1 MSDGD
6 RLRVENEVL
15 RVRLSRLTEAIL
27 RISED
32 LDLDTVLQEVA
43 DSARSLT
50 DARYSAIT
58 TIDESGQL
66 GDVFISGMTDEE
78 IDRLMSVS
86 EGMDLLNYLTAIKEP
101 LRISDLTAHTKI
113 VGFPEGYLPVN
124 SFLGLRILDTDK
136 HIGNIYLGDKEGG
149 LEFTQEDED
158 TLQMFSTQ
166 AAIAIANAR
175 RYGAEQRANADLEAL
190 INISPVGVLVFDVKS
205 GNLVKFNQEARRI
218 FGVASAQ
225 REKFQ
230 QHLDGV
236 TFRHLDGREIPAREL
251 PMERAIRGGET
262 TRAEEITIQL
272 PEGDSVTTLF
282 NTTPI
287 YSDDDE
293 IVSVIATIQDITP
306 LEELER
312 LRAEFLGMVSHELR
326 APLTSI
332 KGSAATARNSSVP
345 LDPAEAS
352 QFFRIIE
359 EQADNMRGL
368 INDLLDYTR
377 IEAGTLSVVL
387 EPTDL
392 GTVIEQAR
400 NAFLGGG
407 YRNIIEVDPMPNIPP
422 VGADRQRL
430 VQVIYNLFSNAS
442 KYSREWS
449 TINVTASYENLYA
462 TVSVKDEG
470 IGVPAEHL
478 PHLFN
483 KFSRIESPTGSWR
496 SEGYGLGL
504 AICKGIVEA
513 HGGRIWAES
522 DGDGHGTR
530 FAFTIP
536 TVDEADSY
544 ASAHPADVS
553 SLSIGAPPT
562 LPERI
567 LVLDDTPQILRYVR
581 NTLSEAGYT
590 PIITSSPD
598 EFEHLLKV
606 EEPHLVL
613 LNLVLPGTDGFELMK
628 LIPSVSELPVIFI
641 SGRGGG
647 EEIAR
652 AFEMGAADYVVKPF
666 SPTELVARIRAALRR
681 RAATQHTE
689 TYRLR
694 DLVINFVE
702 QQVTMDGRPV
712 QLTPTEYKLLYELSA
727 SAGRAVTH
735 EQLQLKI
742 WNEVKSEGP
751 TLLRSFIRSL
761 RQKLGDDGRDPS
773 YVLTE
778 PRVGY
783 RMATR

>member
-1 MSDGD
+1 MNEGD
-6 RLRVENEVL
+6 RLRIENEVL
-15 RVRLSRLTEAIL
+15 RVRLSGLTEAIR

-66 GDVFISGMTDEE
+66 GNVFISGMADEE

-86 EGMDLLNYLTAIKEP
+86 EGMDLLKYLTAFEEP
-101 LRISDLTAHTKI
+101 LRIADLASHVEA
-113 VGFPEGYLPVN
+113 VGFPEGYLPVD
-124 SFLGLRILDTDK
+124 SFLGLRILDADR

-158 TLQMFSTQ
+158 TLQMFATQ
-166 AAIAIANAR
+166 AAIAIANAH

-190 INISPVGVLVFDVKS
+190 INISPVAVLVFDVKS

-225 REKFQ
+225 RETFQ
-230 QHLDGV
+230 LHLDGV
-236 TFRHLDGREIPAREL
+236 IFRRLDGREIPAREL
-251 PMERAIRGGET
+251 PIQRAIREGET
-262 TRAEEITIQL
+262 TRAEEIVVQL
-272 PEGDSVTTLF
+272 PNGDSITTLF

-293 IVSVIATIQDITP
+293 IISVIATIQDITP
-306 LEELER
+306 LEELEQ
-312 LRAEFLGMVSHELR
+312 LRAEFLGIVSHELR
-326 APLTSI
+326 TPLTSI
-332 KGSAATARNSSVP
+332 KGSAATARNSPVP

-368 INDLLDYTR
+368 LNDLLDFTR

-392 GTVIEQAR
+392 GAVIDQAR
-400 NAFLGGG
+400 NAFLSGG
-407 YRNIIEVDPMPNIPP
+407 YKNTIEVEPAPNIPL

-430 VQVIYNLFSNAS
+430 VQVLYNLFSNAS

-449 TINVTASYENLYA
+449 NITVSVSLENLYA
-462 TVSVKDEG
+462 AVSVRDEG
-470 IGVPAEHL
+470 IGVPAEHIT
-478 PHLFN
+478 HLFS
-483 KFSRIESPTGSWR
+483 KFSRIESTAGSR
-496 SEGYGLGL
+496 RPEGYGLGL

-522 DGDGHGTR
+522 DGDGQGTR
-530 FAFTIP
+530 FTFTIP
-536 TVDEADSY
+536 TLYDVDGSGSNEFDNDSL
-544 ASAHPADVS
+544 AS
-553 SLSIGAPPT
+553 LGAST
-562 LPERI
+562 AKLERI
-567 LVLDDTPQILRYVR
+567 LVVDDNPQILRYVR

-590 PIITSSPD
+590 PIITSNPD

-606 EEPHLVL
+606 EEPHLIL
-613 LNLVLPGTDGFELMK
+613 LNMVLPGTDGFELMK
-628 LIPSVSELPVIFI
+628 LVPSDSALPVIFL
-641 SGRGGG
+641 SGRGSGK
-647 EEIAR
+647 EIAA
-652 AFEMGAADYVVKPF
+652 AFERGAADYVVKPF

-681 RAATQHTE
+681 RAASQHTE
-689 TYRLR
+689 PYRLR

-702 QQVTMDGRPV
+702 RQVAMAGRPV
-712 QLTPTEYKLLYELSA
+712 QLTPTEYELLYELSTN
-727 SAGRAVTH
+727 AGRAVTH
-735 EQLQLKI
+735 EQLQLRI
-742 WNEVKSEGP
+742 WNEVQPEGP

-761 RQKLGDDGRDPS
+761 RQKLGDDGRNPS
-773 YVLTE
+773 YILTE
-778 PRVGY
+778 PRIGY